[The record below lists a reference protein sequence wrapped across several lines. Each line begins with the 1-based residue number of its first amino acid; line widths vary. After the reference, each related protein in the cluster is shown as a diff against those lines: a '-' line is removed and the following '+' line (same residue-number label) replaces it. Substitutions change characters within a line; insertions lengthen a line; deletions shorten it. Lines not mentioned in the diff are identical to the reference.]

1 MRAVTLAL
9 AAIPVVFG
17 GLGLAAVV
25 GVFDPF
31 IAPTPASEET
41 QISLDTE
48 AGTTAASQATG
59 TVIDG
64 RRPHLSVID
73 GRVNLFL
80 PAPMPAI
87 LSLLP
92 IPAVDLAPLP
102 GSVADDTP
110 ADPGEA
116 GPASQTSPGAGA
128 QSGSGTAPD
137 PSAGATPVSPA
148 AVQPP
153 AAHTP
158 PAAPRARPPEP
169 PQTPGNDDPGQ
180 IGGPRFD
187 LDTLASRAG
196 GSPNNAVPPH
206 AGKPGRPPHADTSG
220 RPPHANTSGPP
231 PHASDNNRPAHAA
244 TNGRPDHAAGGGPES
259 DNGRSGPR

>member
-1 MRAVTLAL
+1 MRAVTVAL

-25 GVFDPF
+25 GAFDPF

-41 QISLDTE
+41 QISQATE
-48 AGTTAASQATG
+48 SRATAASQANG

-73 GRVNLFL
+73 GHVNLFL

-102 GSVADDTP
+102 GSGADDAP
-110 ADPGEA
+110 AGHGEA
-116 GPASQTSPGAGA
+116 GAGSQNSSGAGA
-128 QSGSGTAPD
+128 QSGSRTAPD
-137 PSAGATPVSPA
+137 PNAGTAPASPA
-148 AVQPP
+148 AMQPP
-153 AAHTP
+153 AAYAP
-158 PAAPRARPPEP
+158 PAAPSARPPAP

-187 LDTLASRAG
+187 LGTLASRAG
-196 GSPNNAVPPH
+196 ERVNNANPPH
-206 AGKPGRPPHADTSG
+206 TGTPGRPAHAD
-220 RPPHANTSGPP
+220 TSGPP
-231 PHASDNNRPAHAA
+231 PHASDNNRSAHAA
-244 TNGRPDHAAGGGPES
+244 TNGRPDDAAGGGPKS
-259 DNGRSGPR
+259 DNGRAGPR

>member
-1 MRAVTLAL
+1 MRAVTVAL
-9 AAIPVVFG
+9 AAIPVVLG

-25 GVFDPF
+25 GAFDPF

-41 QISLDTE
+41 QISQDTE
-48 AGTTAASQATG
+48 SRATAASQATG

-102 GSVADDTP
+102 GSGADDAP
-110 ADPGEA
+110 AGPGEA
-116 GPASQTSPGAGA
+116 DAGSQNSPGAGA
-128 QSGSGTAPD
+128 QSGSGAAPD
-137 PSAGATPVSPA
+137 PNVGAGPASPA
-148 AVQPP
+148 AMQPP
-153 AAHTP
+153 AAYAP
-158 PAAPRARPPEP
+158 PAAPSARPPAP
-169 PQTPGNDDPGQ
+169 PRTPGNDDPGQ

-196 GSPNNAVPPH
+196 ERLNNAIPPH
-206 AGKPGRPPHADTSG
+206 AGKPGRPAHAD
-220 RPPHANTSGPP
+220 TSGPP

-244 TNGRPDHAAGGGPES
+244 ANGRPDHAAGGGPES

>member
-41 QISLDTE
+41 QISQDTE
-48 AGTTAASQATG
+48 SRATAASQATG

-73 GRVNLFL
+73 GHVNLFL

-102 GSVADDTP
+102 GSGADDAP
-110 ADPGEA
+110 AGPGEA
-116 GPASQTSPGAGA
+116 GPGSQTSPGAGA
-128 QSGSGTAPD
+128 QSGSGTASD
-137 PSAGATPVSPA
+137 PSAGAAPASPA
-148 AVQPP
+148 AVQPT
-153 AAHTP
+153 AAYTP

-169 PQTPGNDDPGQ
+169 PQPPGNNDPGQ

-187 LDTLASRAG
+187 LDTLARQTG
-196 GSPNNAVPPH
+196 ERVNNAIPPH

-220 RPPHANTSGPP
+220 PP
-231 PHASDNNRPAHAA
+231 PHASDNNRSAHAA
-244 TNGRPDHAAGGGPES
+244 TNGRPDHAAGGGPKS
-259 DNGRSGPR
+259 DNGRSAPR